1 MKRQK
6 RPSAAKKKI
15 ADEILH
21 QIGGSVILVLLFVAA
36 AAIFMVGWL
45 SISSKKTQL
54 IQESEAAANELTGF
68 LQQYTKSAQQLAVN
82 PQIRDVMRRTTAG
95 DDIRKTPQ
103 MDTVMDNLVKIAET
117 DTENVMAVW
126 ISDLD
131 ASALTQSDGFTS
143 EEGWDITGR
152 GWYGCI
158 ETKKT
163 ILTEP
168 YVDSSTGKMIV
179 SAAAP
184 VLDDADQTV
193 LGAVGMD
200 ISLDHMTKLMS
211 EYKIGQN
218 GYLQLLSTN
227 GTYLY
232 HPQADVIHQNIAD
245 VDISQNVRD
254 AVASGQDAFLRYKAD
269 GVTKYGSLYFA
280 GDTGYLIL
288 SSLPLSEYYAV
299 LAFMALGLTVLFA
312 AGILLI
318 AVRIRKSAASL
329 TKPILELNH
338 TAQQLAAGDLD
349 VAFEITSQNEIGEL
363 GISIQKTVDRLKEY
377 IVYIDET
384 SQVLSQIADGQLAIE
399 LKQDYAGEFQKIKTA
414 LLNISGSMSQVMTG
428 IHESSEHVSIGATEL
443 ATASQVLAEGAE
455 QQAASIGQLTDTTNT
470 VADLVESSRS
480 KAESSAKATAQA
492 AEMIGQNQEKMKQM
506 TDAMHKI
513 HETSQQ
519 VVGIIQT
526 IEEIASQTNLL
537 SLNASIEAARA
548 GEDGK
553 GFAVVADEI
562 GKLALESSKAA
573 STTKELIEVS
583 MEEIGKGTA
592 IAAGAMDSLKESVSA
607 VNQVNEMI
615 QETAENAA
623 VQAAGMEQLRAGIQ
637 EISHGIQD
645 SSAASQETSATSE
658 ELASQ
663 ADRLNR
669 MVQKFKLPGQE
680 SDYQSWK
687 GCSDEY

>member
-218 GYLQLLSTN
+218 GYLQLLSAN

-232 HPQADVIHQNIAD
+232 HPQADVIQQNIAD

-254 AVASGQDAFLRYKAD
+254 AVASGQDAFLRYKEA

-318 AVRIRKSAASL
+318 AVKIRKSAASL

-349 VAFEITSQNEIGEL
+349 VAFEITSENEIGEL

-384 SQVLSQIADGQLAIE
+384 SQVLSQIADGKLAIE

-428 IHESSEHVSIGATEL
+428 INESSERVSIGATEL

-470 VADLVESSRS
+470 VADQVESSRS

-492 AEMIGQNQEKMKQM
+492 AEMIGQNQEKMKLM
-506 TDAMHKI
+506 MDAMHKI

-548 GEDGK
+548 GEAGK

-592 IAAGAMDSLKESVSA
+592 IAAGAMDSLQESVSA

-623 VQAAGMEQLRAGIQ
+623 VQAASMEQLRAGIQ

-645 SSAASQETSATSE
+645 NSAASQETSATSE

-680 SDYQSWK
+680 SDNK
-687 GCSDEY
+687 